1 MELRESKRRTT
12 TTTATTAFL
21 LLLPLFLLSFSPF
34 QTTQPPP
41 KNNSEASPPDLE
53 ALATDLPADHPF
65 AVVEEVTPEEA
76 ELAVARLRVRR
87 GLPLRDLSGARGFSS
102 PSDEEEK
109 R

>member
-1 MELRESKRRTT
+1 LK
-12 TTTATTAFL
+12 
-21 LLLPLFLLSFSPF
+21 
-34 QTTQPPP
+34 QPNPNP
-41 KNNSEASPPDLE
+41 KHNRNNSEASPPDLE

-76 ELAVARLRVRR
+76 ELAAARLRVRR

-102 PSDEEEK
+102 TPSDEEEK